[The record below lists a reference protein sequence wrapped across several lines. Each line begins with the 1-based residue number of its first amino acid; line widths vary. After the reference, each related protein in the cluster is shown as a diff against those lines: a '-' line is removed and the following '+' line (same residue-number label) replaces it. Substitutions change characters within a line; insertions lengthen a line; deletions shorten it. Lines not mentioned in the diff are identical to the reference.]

1 MGTSAR
7 VREPGHTPAAGPGA
21 WLDLVKLA
29 ARKWLAD
36 KAPRLGAAVA
46 FYSMLSLAPLLVITI
61 AVVGLAFGEGT
72 ARAQVVAQARALV
85 GPQGAE
91 AVAAMVEH
99 ARRPGAGILASAL
112 GFATL
117 LFGASGVFGELKD
130 ALNSIWG
137 VKPPPGGG
145 IGKFIRD
152 RALSFAMVLLVGFL
166 LLAALVLTT
175 ALAGLAPSLAGSV
188 PALAWALRGAHLLVS
203 LGVYTLLFALVFRVL
218 PDARIAWRDV
228 WVGAAITATL
238 FAVGTF
244 AIGLYLSKA
253 GVGSPYGAAG
263 SLAVLLV
270 WVYYSAQVLFFGAE
284 VTQVYANRFGSRI
297 VSEGEVVG

>member
-1 MGTSAR
+1 
-7 VREPGHTPAAGPGA
+7 
-21 WLDLVKLA
+21 LVKLA